1 MKDFFGLREQLLLE
15 KDFPLR
21 FKRDTPS
28 KQFRRYIAFSAL
40 HRLGIKDPKTMT
52 RKQEDEIHN
61 FMEKDP
67 QQKGLRSWDRDILGD
82 YTYEVILQMK
92 KTGYKGLLRKGDM

>member
-1 MKDFFGLREQLLLE
+1 MIDFFELREQMLLE
-15 KDFPLR
+15 REFPLR

-28 KQFRRYIAFSAL
+28 KQFRRYIAYIAL

-52 RKQEDEIHN
+52 RKQENEIHN

-67 QQKGLRSWDRDILGD
+67 QQKGLRNWDRDILGD
-82 YTYEVILQMK
+82 YTYEVISQMK
-92 KTGYKGLLRKGDM
+92 KTGFGGLLGKGDM